1 MQSTFRRIFN
11 IIMILILPILIIRTT
26 DFNNLTTLDYVF
38 LALYVLIVILFVIN
52 TILELINKRSDNID

>member
-38 LALYVLIVILFVIN
+38 LALYVLIVILFVVN